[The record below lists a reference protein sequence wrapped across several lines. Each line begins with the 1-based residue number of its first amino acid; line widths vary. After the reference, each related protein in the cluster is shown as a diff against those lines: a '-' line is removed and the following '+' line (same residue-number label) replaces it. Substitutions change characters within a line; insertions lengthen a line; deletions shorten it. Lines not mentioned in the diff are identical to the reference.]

1 MFLITST
8 VNNVTSILI
17 CCNYPDECYV
27 FLVNKLKI
35 KLQKA
40 ELSKQL
46 QVLDIGLSLQCND
59 TKNYGKVKITRIPT
73 LNEYSFLTIPISS
86 I

>member
-1 MFLITST
+1 MFIITST
-8 VNNVTSILI
+8 VNEVTSILI
-17 CCNYPDECYV
+17 GCNYPDECYV

-46 QVLDIGLSLQCND
+46 QSLDIGMSLQCND

-73 LNEYSFLTIPISS
+73 ISEYSFLTVPIKST
-86 I
+86 